1 MPVNFL
7 PAVMGA
13 KLTPIWHVP
22 PAGTGV
28 SQVLLARLKY
38 RPLTWGTS
46 IASVVLLLLC
56 KVTDLIGASP
66 VSMLPKLSEA
76 GEIVSFIVGGLGVG
90 DGDGVI
96 VIVVVAVGVLVA
108 VAVAVG
114 VAVAVRVAL
123 ALAVG
128 VEVAVA
134 VAVLVTVAVAVG
146 VAVAVSVLE
155 AVAVAV
161 GVAVGD
167 AAAVPVEVAVAVGVA
182 LAVGVGVPSASID
195 SNAPMSH
202 ALLMSP
208 GSGRGSPR

>member
-7 PAVMGA
+7 PFAKGA

-28 SQVLLARLKY
+28 SQVLLAKLKY
-38 RPLTWGTS
+38 CPLTSGTS

-66 VSMLPKLSEA
+66 VSTLPKLSEV
-76 GEIVSFIVGGLGVG
+76 GEMVSFISGGLGVG

-96 VIVVVAVGVLVA
+96 VIVAVAVAVLVA

-114 VAVAVRVAL
+114 VAVAVRVAV
-123 ALAVG
+123 ALAVAVG
-128 VEVAVA
+128 VAVA
-134 VAVLVTVAVAVG
+134 VAVLVT
-146 VAVAVSVLE
+146 
-155 AVAVAV
+155 VAVAV

-167 AAAVPVEVAVAVGVA
+167 AAAVPVEVAVTVGVA
-182 LAVGVGVPSASID
+182 LAVGVPSASID